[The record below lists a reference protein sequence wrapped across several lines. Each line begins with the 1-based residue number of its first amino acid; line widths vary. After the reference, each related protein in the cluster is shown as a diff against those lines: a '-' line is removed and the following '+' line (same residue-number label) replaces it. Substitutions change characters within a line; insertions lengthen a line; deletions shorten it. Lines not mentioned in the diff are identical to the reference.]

1 MKYCVISMC
10 IHECLLMVF
19 PGNLH
24 FNATSPEYNP
34 EVVGLIEP
42 FLYEY
47 VLERRGSISAEHGI
61 GFSKRKYIHYS
72 QTAAAVELMRQ
83 MKQVL
88 DPRGILNP
96 YKTIP
101 AAATN

>member
-1 MKYCVISMC
+1 
-10 IHECLLMVF
+10 MVL

-24 FNATSPEYNP
+24 FNATSPEYNAD
-34 EVVGLIEP
+34 VVGLIEP

-47 VLERRGSISAEHGI
+47 VSERRGSISAEHGI

-72 QTAAAVELMRQ
+72 RTVPAVELMRQ
-83 MKQVL
+83 MKHVL

-101 AAATN
+101 VAATN

>member
-1 MKYCVISMC
+1 M
-10 IHECLLMVF
+10 LLS
-19 PGNLH
+19 GNLH

-47 VLERRGSISAEHGI
+47 VSERRGSISAEHGI
-61 GFSKRKYIHYS
+61 GLSKRKYIHYS
-72 QTAAAVELMRQ
+72 RTAPAVELMRQ
-83 MKQVL
+83 LKQTL
-88 DPRGILNP
+88 DPNGILNP

-101 AAATN
+101 AADTS